1 MKDKKYHYQNI
12 ICKMELENRRNKV
25 KIDISN
31 THIYVIIQLP
41 GLLQAFQSKG
51 AELDYVYDPN
61 PPAPLVIKNAEY

>member
-51 AELDYVYDPN
+51 VELDYLYDPN

>member
-1 MKDKKYHYQNI
+1 
-12 ICKMELENRRNKV
+12 MELENRRNKV

-51 AELDYVYDPN
+51 AELDYLYDPN
-61 PPAPLVIKNAEY
+61 PPAPLVIKNA